1 MLHSNRTSLDKA
13 MIAGWV
19 LHPPSPL
26 SRSASPSSHVRSY
39 SAAPKAP
46 PDLSSNRTARA
57 ISTSALN
64 NSSTNLTVSAG
75 LVGSSQRSSSYNDE
89 DESMSTI
96 PDPRSRTMSP
106 PDGSQPPSPSH
117 HPDLNDEVA
126 TLSNKLINAINHQ
139 TNLGDMLNQTRS
151 ELDASRERIRQLEA
165 EAEGH
170 ARQITNGSLVD
181 FGVVKAE
188 RTKLLASLT
197 EEAKKRGVA
206 EKEKAAIELE
216 LENLTTALFEEAN
229 KVCVPCRLMVF
240 ANPR

>member
-1 MLHSNRTSLDKA
+1 
-13 MIAGWV
+13 
-19 LHPPSPL
+19 
-26 SRSASPSSHVRSY
+26 
-39 SAAPKAP
+39 
-46 PDLSSNRTARA
+46 
-57 ISTSALN
+57 
-64 NSSTNLTVSAG
+64 
-75 LVGSSQRSSSYNDE
+75 
-89 DESMSTI
+89 
-96 PDPRSRTMSP
+96 MSP
-106 PDGSQPPSPSH
+106 PGGSQPPSPSH

-170 ARQITNGSLVD
+170 ATQITNGSLVD

-197 EEAKKRGVA
+197 EEAKKRGAA

-229 KVCVPCRLMVF
+229 KVRVSHRLMVCLLTPGRWSVLLERILSEITKPWKRKTRCS
-240 ANPR
+240 NPN